1 MDARTKYSNVHD
13 TIPYL
18 GTLPTKEL
26 DTAIIVSS
34 TRNQQR
40 IENSPLKVEVL
51 GREEMDEES
60 GIKPAGI
67 GSILG
72 DISGVQIQQSSVV
85 NGNANV
91 RIQGL
96 AGRYTQIL
104 RDGLPMYEGFSGGFG
119 ILSMPPLDLR
129 QVELIKGSASTL
141 YGGGAIGGLVN
152 IISRVP
158 TSRQEFVISFNQT
171 TLKETNLNTY
181 LSKRNKWI
189 GYTLFAGNNRQQP
202 VDVNRDGFSDLA
214 KWRGWV
220 IHPRV
225 HLYLPAKT
233 TLTLGFNGSWENRK
247 GGDMLVIQGRPDAIH
262 SFFESNKTNRTGW
275 EWIFEKSL
283 TGGSKLQWKGCYGN
297 FDRGIQ
303 DRTDLFSGR
312 QENGYT
318 ELSYYLPHGAHH
330 WVTGINWLGD
340 RFRRMSSNIP
350 IDRLVNSTWGVF
362 IQDTWNLSEQTILE
376 TGIRSDQHMTYGNFL
391 LPRVALFHRFN
402 NHWATRL
409 GYGAGYKIPCP
420 FAAQNTDIPIQL
432 IQPVRVGTNAE
443 KSSGYNLEL
452 NYKWSG
458 EGQNNVFINQA
469 FFLTSIQNPLVVK
482 PDNLGNVFFE
492 NEHKPIVTKGTDT
505 YIQIQLEDWE
515 LYAGYTFTIAERTY
529 LSSQQFI
536 PLTPKNRLAATAV
549 WEWENKGIRVGLESS
564 YTGSQFREDGSR
576 TPGYLFL
583 AAMIQ
588 KKIGKHLSLVLN
600 VENLGDARQ
609 SRTEALYDGSITNP
623 IFRPLWGPIDGRV
636 FNLSM
641 KWSK

>member
-1 MDARTKYSNVHD
+1 MDGSARFLNVCD
-13 TIPYL
+13 TIPL
-18 GTLPTKEL
+18 MGTLPAKEL

-51 GREEMDEES
+51 GREEMEEES
-60 GIKPAGI
+60 SIKPAGI

-104 RDGLPMYEGFSGGFG
+104 RDGLPLYEGFSGGFG
-119 ILSMPPLDLR
+119 ILNIPPLDLR

-158 TSRQEFVISFNQT
+158 TTRQEFIISLNQT

-181 LSKRNKWI
+181 LSKRNKRV
-189 GYTLFAGNNRQQP
+189 GYTLFAGNNRQES

-220 IHPRV
+220 IHPRI
-225 HLYLPAKT
+225 HFYLPNKT
-233 TLTLGFNGSWENRK
+233 SMTLGFNGSWENRM
-247 GGDMLVIQGRPDAIH
+247 GGDMLVIQGRPDAVH
-262 SFFESNKTNRTGW
+262 SFFEKNKTNRSGW
-275 EWIFEKSL
+275 EWIFEKQWA
-283 TGGSKLQWKGCYGN
+283 GGSKLQWKGCYGN
-297 FDRGIQ
+297 FNREVQ
-303 DRTDLFSGR
+303 ERTDLFSGR
-312 QENGYT
+312 QENGYA
-318 ELSYYLPHGAHH
+318 ELSYYLPHRAHH
-330 WVTGINWLGD
+330 WVAGINWLGD
-340 RFRRMSSNIP
+340 RFRRISSNIP
-350 IDRLVNSTWGVF
+350 IDRFINSTWGVF
-362 IQDTWNLSEQTILE
+362 IQDSWNLSEQTILE
-376 TGIRSDQHMTYGNFL
+376 SGIRNDRHETYGNFL

-409 GYGAGYKIPCP
+409 GYGAGYKTPSP
-420 FAAQNTDIPIQL
+420 FAVQTTDIPIQL
-432 IQPVRVGTNAE
+432 IQPIRIGTDAE

-452 NYKWSG
+452 NYKWSSDG
-458 EGQNNVFINQA
+458 TTSIFINQA
-469 FFLTSIQNPLVVK
+469 FFLTSIQHPLVVR
-482 PDNLGNVFFE
+482 PDNLGAVFFE
-492 NEHKPIVTKGTDT
+492 NEHKPIQTKGTDT
-505 YIQIQLEDWE
+505 YIQVHLEDWE
-515 LYAGYTFTIAERTY
+515 IYAGYTFTLAERKY
-529 LSSQQFI
+529 LSAQQFI
-536 PLTPKNRLAATAV
+536 PLTPKTRFAATAV
-549 WEWENKGIRVGLESS
+549 WEWETKGIRVGLEGS
-564 YTGSQFREDGSR
+564 YTGPQFREDGSR

-583 AAMIQ
+583 AVMMQ
-588 KKIGKHLSLVLN
+588 KKIGEHLSLVLN
-600 VENLGDARQ
+600 GENLFDARQ
-609 SRTEALYDGSITNP
+609 SRTEALYDGSVTNP

-636 FNLSM
+636 INLSI